1 MLYFLKLGAQECQLW
16 HSEVSLPFNSYPEC
30 KRAPYV
36 VISSEIPEML
46 ICDGKCSILFSQW
59 RGVPGAYL
67 CQILTQT
74 DPENAPKCPRYIGN
88 VIIYWVKPVMGKSWR
103 GVVFLCFCLPFLFPP
118 IYSLTL
124 QCHNIV
130 QEVCGCPRNQASK
143 EAQCQSSRLLPV
155 WLHILVIL
163 QSGVEFFTC
172 SLCATEYREMWEL
185 QVWVQNS
192 FDRFDL
198 QQRFRFLIPAFLR
211 RLEQHIKDDMSDHP
225 LTYTKM

>member
-1 MLYFLKLGAQECQLW
+1 MTF
-16 HSEVSLPFNSYPEC
+16 
-30 KRAPYV
+30 
-36 VISSEIPEML
+36 
-46 ICDGKCSILFSQW
+46 
-59 RGVPGAYL
+59 RGVTPIQLVPIMQKSSLRRHFKWNSWNAHLWWQVLNSFFSVEGGPRG
-67 CQILTQT
+67 IFMPNT
-74 DPENAPKCPRYIGN
+74 DTDWPRKCPRYIGN

-118 IYSLTL
+118 IYSSTL

-155 WLHILVIL
+155 WLHILVFL

-172 SLCATEYREMWEL
+172 SLCATEYRKMWEL

-198 QQRFRFLIPAFLR
+198 QKRFRFLIPAFLR